1 MPRLARVALLLC
13 SLVSS
18 QDDCAAP
25 ADIAVF
31 DDVLSDAALAALD
44 AVLNTTRSRM
54 IRIAAPPDD
63 VAARTA
69 AAVAAS
75 FGERGLLE
83 VWSRD
88 RYDPSVAFHFD
99 MDEGLNDLDL
109 VAPPAT
115 LYIFCVD
122 HDDDLAA
129 PTTMIAPD
137 GVYAVPV
144 RRNRLVRA
152 PGATLHGVLGGGAR
166 KRRRMLLFNAWPDVD
181 RPPASSLRDVARGE
195 PSAPADVPGTGGSP
209 RPFVD
214 VPADPAAPPFH
225 VRMMNREANG
235 CDETLAGVAWPSD
248 SDMAADRSPRRLA
261 FDAPPL
267 RAVAPAVGRRCAC
280 DARGACATVPL
291 PPPGVADGAW
301 AELARGAADAA
312 AARLEALPASDAYAH
327 LLRGRLAVRAAVLAR
342 RPLGE
347 ARRVLADACQ
357 TVPNSTFYDHA
368 AEADTLGAQVA
379 ACRRDVALV
388 DRFMARGA
396 ETGGA
401 TPMAVEDART
411 LTAERF
417 EREYAKPRVP
427 VLIRGWSLDLTWDSL
442 VRTCGHLRPP
452 LRTRGTS
459 DAWAGLEY
467 ARGSNGR
474 QGPKTLADVVSGAK
488 EGGML
493 HEGDVFDWDATR
505 PGGCGTLLETLVVPK
520 YFSGALGFFGP
531 GLFVQRNASGGGP
544 HEDAFAT
551 SFWQYLAE
559 GRKRWRVAAPGAAS
573 DLYATARDWADAHFP
588 DVRCPKSPY
597 ARAFAGGD
605 AADCGA
611 PRPAEL
617 FGDVPGL
624 AVWEAV
630 AEPGDLVYVPPT
642 APHQVRTLAPSLA
655 LSMNRLEAAALP
667 DAQASLYVAAPES
680 GFGYAR
686 PRHGRPPRWF
696 EAVPLVAKH
705 PWLQTLRGTLSRLQA
720 HGEGLAALADRGKA
734 AELAGRPGLTW
745 GEFAYYKGV
754 EI

>member
-31 DDVLSDAALAALD
+31 DGVLSDAALAALD

-129 PTTMIAPD
+129 PTTMLAPD
-137 GVYAVPV
+137 GLYAVPV
-144 RRNRLVRA
+144 KRNRLVRA

-195 PSAPADVPGTGGSP
+195 PSAPADVLGTRSD

-214 VPADPAAPPFH
+214 VPADPAAPPFR

-248 SDMAADRSPRRLA
+248 SAMAADRSPRRLA

-301 AELARGAADAA
+301 AC
-312 AARLEALPASDAYAH
+312 
-327 LLRGRLAVRAAVLAR
+327 LLYTS
-342 RPLGE
+342 PS
-347 ARRVLADACQ
+347 
-357 TVPNSTFYDHA
+357 P
-368 AEADTLGAQVA
+368 
-379 ACRRDVALV
+379 RD
-388 DRFMARGA
+388 
-396 ETGGA
+396 
-401 TPMAVEDART
+401 
-411 LTAERF
+411 
-417 EREYAKPRVP
+417 K
-427 VLIRGWSLDLTWDSL
+427 
-442 VRTCGHLRPP
+442 
-452 LRTRGTS
+452 
-459 DAWAGLEY
+459 
-467 ARGSNGR
+467 R
-474 QGPKTLADVVSGAK
+474 QSR
-488 EGGML
+488 M
-493 HEGDVFDWDATR
+493 
-505 PGGCGTLLETLVVPK
+505 
-520 YFSGALGFFGP
+520 
-531 GLFVQRNASGGGP
+531 
-544 HEDAFAT
+544 
-551 SFWQYLAE
+551 
-559 GRKRWRVAAPGAAS
+559 
-573 DLYATARDWADAHFP
+573 
-588 DVRCPKSPY
+588 
-597 ARAFAGGD
+597 
-605 AADCGA
+605 
-611 PRPAEL
+611 
-617 FGDVPGL
+617 
-624 AVWEAV
+624 
-630 AEPGDLVYVPPT
+630 
-642 APHQVRTLAPSLA
+642 PSSA
-655 LSMNRLEAAALP
+655 
-667 DAQASLYVAAPES
+667 
-680 GFGYAR
+680 
-686 PRHGRPPRWF
+686 
-696 EAVPLVAKH
+696 
-705 PWLQTLRGTLSRLQA
+705 
-720 HGEGLAALADRGKA
+720 
-734 AELAGRPGLTW
+734 
-745 GEFAYYKGV
+745 
-754 EI
+754 

>member
-13 SLVSS
+13 SLLSS

-31 DDVLSDAALAALD
+31 DGVLSDAALAALD

-99 MDEGLNDLDL
+99 MDERLNNLDL

-129 PTTMIAPD
+129 PTTMVQPD
-137 GVYAVPV
+137 GLYAVP
-144 RRNRLVRA
+144 
-152 PGATLHGVLGGGAR
+152 
-166 KRRRMLLFNAWPDVD
+166 
-181 RPPASSLRDVARGE
+181 
-195 PSAPADVPGTGGSP
+195 
-209 RPFVD
+209 
-214 VPADPAAPPFH
+214 
-225 VRMMNREANG
+225 
-235 CDETLAGVAWPSD
+235 
-248 SDMAADRSPRRLA
+248 
-261 FDAPPL
+261 
-267 RAVAPAVGRRCAC
+267 
-280 DARGACATVPL
+280 
-291 PPPGVADGAW
+291 
-301 AELARGAADAA
+301 
-312 AARLEALPASDAYAH
+312 
-327 LLRGRLAVRAAVLAR
+327 
-342 RPLGE
+342 
-347 ARRVLADACQ
+347 
-357 TVPNSTFYDHA
+357 
-368 AEADTLGAQVA
+368 
-379 ACRRDVALV
+379 
-388 DRFMARGA
+388 
-396 ETGGA
+396 
-401 TPMAVEDART
+401 
-411 LTAERF
+411 RF

-459 DAWAGLEY
+459 DAWAGLAY

-474 QGPKTLADVVSGAK
+474 QGPKTLADVVSDAK

-559 GRKRWRVAAPGAAS
+559 GRNARRQRRRRFIRAAQ
-573 DLYATARDWADAHFP
+573 DWADAHFP

-624 AVWEAV
+624 AVREAV

-680 GFGYAR
+680 GFGYAAA
-686 PRHGRPPRWF
+686 PRAAAAGSGRPVGR
-696 EAVPLVAKH
+696 EA

-734 AELAGRPGLTW
+734 AELGRPG
-745 GEFAYYKGV
+745 
-754 EI
+754 